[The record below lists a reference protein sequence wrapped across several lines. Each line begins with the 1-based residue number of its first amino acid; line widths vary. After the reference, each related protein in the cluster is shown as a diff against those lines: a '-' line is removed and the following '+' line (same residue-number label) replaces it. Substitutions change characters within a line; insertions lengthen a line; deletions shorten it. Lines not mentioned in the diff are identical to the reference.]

1 MVWGF
6 SAHRTFTAGQ
16 FERHLRGANVML
28 VADDCGYPV
37 GQVWIDLERQASER
51 TAVLWALRVI
61 DRVQGLGIGL

>member
-1 MVWGF
+1 
-6 SAHRTFTAGQ
+6 
-16 FERHLRGANVML
+16 ML